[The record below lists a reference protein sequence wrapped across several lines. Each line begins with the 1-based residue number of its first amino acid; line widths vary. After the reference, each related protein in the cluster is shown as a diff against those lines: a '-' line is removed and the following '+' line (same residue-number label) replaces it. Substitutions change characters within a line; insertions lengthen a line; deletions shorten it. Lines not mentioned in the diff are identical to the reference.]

1 MPGTGRR
8 MPGPEN
14 QRLTPTFLGLAGFME
29 VEDVE
34 GLAPPSHVTPMG
46 FVTINPSVWPR
57 PHRTVWLF
65 VTWRPNHVPFETG
78 DAASKNDPSLWCL
91 NSLWISMNLCFFSS
105 TFLDR
110 CMDFPWL
117 SYGTLNFLPKSS
129 RHLLPGDWSDSSSL
143 GHPRAPG
150 FWASVFFRA
159 NDGSEFNMQGLQ
171 GIRVL
176 DPYPTWGSRKVRFP
190 WNSRISEDEQWR
202 TLGLFLSMSPSSKRR
217 RKTSHLK
224 S

>member
-1 MPGTGRR
+1 
-8 MPGPEN
+8 
-14 QRLTPTFLGLAGFME
+14 
-29 VEDVE
+29 
-34 GLAPPSHVTPMG
+34 
-46 FVTINPSVWPR
+46 
-57 PHRTVWLF
+57 
-65 VTWRPNHVPFETG
+65 
-78 DAASKNDPSLWCL
+78 
-91 NSLWISMNLCFFSS
+91 
-105 TFLDR
+105 
-110 CMDFPWL
+110 
-117 SYGTLNFLPKSS
+117 
-129 RHLLPGDWSDSSSL
+129 LPGDWSDSSSL